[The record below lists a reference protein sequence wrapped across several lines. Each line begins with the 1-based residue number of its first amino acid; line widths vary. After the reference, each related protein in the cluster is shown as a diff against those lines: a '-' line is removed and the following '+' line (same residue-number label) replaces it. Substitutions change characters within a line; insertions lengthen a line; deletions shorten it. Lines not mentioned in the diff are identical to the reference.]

1 MTDNIYPLTIVR
13 DRYCG
18 SYSGGKYIAFNLE
31 SPDVPK
37 EVFGDDGTAM
47 KFWKHCKLVVG
58 VGGSPDSAVKDL
70 ANNLRN
76 KHR

>member
-1 MTDNIYPLTIVR
+1 MTDDIYPLAIVR
-13 DRYCG
+13 DSHCG
-18 SYSGGKYIAFNLE
+18 SYSGGKYIAFNVE
-31 SPDVPK
+31 FPDVPK

-47 KFWKHCKLVVG
+47 KFWKHCKIVVG
-58 VGGSPDSAVKDL
+58 TGGSLDSAVEDL

>member
-13 DRYCG
+13 DSHCG
-18 SYSGGKYIAFNLE
+18 SYSGGKYIAFNVE
-31 SPDVPK
+31 FPDVPK

-47 KFWKHCKLVVG
+47 KFWKHCKIVVG
-58 VGGSPDSAVKDL
+58 TGGNLDSAVKDL

>member
-1 MTDNIYPLTIVR
+1 MTDNIYQLTIVR
-13 DRYCG
+13 YRYCG

-31 SPDVPK
+31 STDVPK

-47 KFWKHCKLVVG
+47 KFWKHCKIVVG
-58 VGGSPDSAVKDL
+58 TGGSPDNAVKYL

>member
-1 MTDNIYPLTIVR
+1 MVNNIYPLTVIY
-13 DRYCG
+13 DRYNG
-18 SYSGGKYIAFNLE
+18 SYSGGKYIAFNVE
-31 SPDVPK
+31 FPDVPK

-47 KFWKHCKLVVG
+47 KFLKHCKIVVG
-58 VGGSPDSAVKDL
+58 TGGNLDSAVKDL